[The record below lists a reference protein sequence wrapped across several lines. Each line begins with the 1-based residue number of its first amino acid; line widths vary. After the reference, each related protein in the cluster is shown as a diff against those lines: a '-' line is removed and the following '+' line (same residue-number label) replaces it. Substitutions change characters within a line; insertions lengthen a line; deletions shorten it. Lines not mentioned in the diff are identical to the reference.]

1 MAASPEAALGNG
13 NLMGFNTALLGN
25 RIMLVLGLA
34 AVVAA
39 MVVLWLWSQQPDYRV
54 LFSNYADKD
63 GGAIVSVLE
72 QMNVPYKFSDSG
84 TAILVPS
91 NQVHELRLKLAAQG
105 LPRGG
110 NIGFELLE
118 NQKFGVSQFVEQ
130 VNFQRALEGELER
143 SIQSI
148 SAVEVARIHL
158 AIPKSSVFVRDQL
171 KPTASVLLNLRAGRV
186 LDQQQVSAIVHLV
199 ASSVP
204 ELSAA
209 DVTVVDQN
217 GNLLSDSSKKNGAN
231 NLDPSQLKY
240 VDDLQQNIVKRVE
253 SIIAPIVGSKNVHAE
268 ASAEVDFSVQEQAAE
283 LYKPN
288 QTPDA
293 AAIRSMQSNESKT
306 TDGSASTGGVPGA
319 LSNQPPSP
327 ATAPLV
333 TNPPANAAT
342 GAAPG
347 TTGTPTPE
355 PTPLSTQ
362 KNVTTNYEVDKTI
375 RYTQQPMG
383 GVKRL
388 SVAIVVNHMQSVDAK
403 GKVTSRPLTDDEKT
417 QISDL
422 AKQAMGFNA
431 ERGDTLTVVNSSFVA
446 DPRDV
451 LPEIPMWKQPEN
463 IEMVKEFLKI
473 GIALVVIALLY
484 LRVMKPM
491 LRKLTPDPQARLAA
505 AQDEDTIVNIGA
517 NPQIQARQQTAK
529 GYEQNLEAAK
539 QLAKENPKLVAN
551 LVTGWVSNNE

>member
-1 MAASPEAALGNG
+1 MAASPEAALSNG
-13 NLMGFNTALLGN
+13 NLMGFNTAQLGN
-25 RIMLVLGLA
+25 KIMLVLGLA

-63 GGAIVSVLE
+63 GGAIVAVLE

-171 KPTASVLLNLRAGRV
+171 KPTASVLLNLRPGRV
-186 LDQQQVSAIVHLV
+186 LDEQQVSAIVHLV

-217 GNLLSDSSKKNGAN
+217 GNLLSDSSKKAGN

-240 VDDLQQNIVKRVE
+240 VDELQQNIVKRVE

-293 AAIRSMQSNESKT
+293 AAVRSMQSNESKS
-306 TDGSASTGGVPGA
+306 TDSNANGGVPGA
-319 LSNQPPSP
+319 LSNQPSSP

-333 TNPPANAAT
+333 TNPPANTAA
-342 GAAPG
+342 GA
-347 TTGTPTPE
+347 TPTTAGTSTPA
-355 PTPLSTQ
+355 PTPTNTE
-362 KNVTTNYEVDKTI
+362 KNVTTNYELDKTV

-403 GKVTSRPLTDDEKT
+403 GKVTSRPLTDAEKA

-431 ERGDTLTVVNSSFVA
+431 DRGDTLTVVNSSFVT
-446 DPRDV
+446 DPAEV

-463 IEMVKEFLKI
+463 IEMAKEFLKI
-473 GIALVVIALLY
+473 GIAVAVIVLLY
-484 LRVMKPM
+484 FRVMKPM
-491 LRKLTPDPQARLAA
+491 LRKLTPEPQPLLAA
-505 AQDEDTIVNIGA
+505 AREEDTIVNIGA
-517 NPQIQARQQTAK
+517 NPQIEGRQPTLK

-539 QLAKENPKLVAN
+539 QLAKDNPKLVAN

>member
-1 MAASPEAALGNG
+1 MAASPEVALGNG

-72 QMNVPYKFSDSG
+72 QMNVPYKFSESG

-217 GNLLSDSSKKNGAN
+217 GNLLSDSSKKTAN

-306 TDGSASTGGVPGA
+306 TDTNAGGGVPGA
-319 LSNQPPSP
+319 LSNQPPAP

-333 TNPPANAAT
+333 TNPPANAA
-342 GAAPG
+342 AAAG
-347 TTGTPTPE
+347 TTPANTGTATPD
-355 PTPLSTQ
+355 PTPLNTQ

-431 ERGDTLTVVNSSFVA
+431 DRGDTLTVVNSSFVA

-463 IEMVKEFLKI
+463 IEMVKEFLKV
-473 GIALVVIALLY
+473 GIAVVVIILLY

-491 LRKLTPDPQARLAA
+491 LRKLTPEPKALIAEA
-505 AQDEDTIVNIGA
+505 SDEDTIVNLGA
-517 NPQIQARQQTAK
+517 NPQIQARQPTVRA
-529 GYEQNLEAAK
+529 YEQNLEAAK

-551 LVTGWVSNNE
+551 LVTGWVSSNE